1 MRDSAWAGGCGTGGQ
16 TGLRGRPVRRGALLL
31 LGLAAASA
39 VPAAQLVYRGVLEDG
54 GRPASGRHD
63 LQLVVYGS
71 AVGGVA
77 KAAPWVF
84 HGVEL
89 VDGRFALNL
98 PVADGLS
105 EAWVELAVRP
115 VGQGT
120 FVPLAGRSK
129 AALAPETIGQC
140 WSSSGDAGSNPAVNF
155 LGTTDAQPLVLRT
168 AGARS
173 LQIEPSALS
182 FGQPAVPITS
192 NLLGGSAVNALTAGV
207 RGATIAGGGVPADAD
222 PDTLFEGPNRVTDHY
237 GTIGGGYGNRVGDDA
252 GTVADALAGTVAGG
266 VNNVAARLGTVAG
279 GSSNRATANA
289 ATITGGGSNVASAA
303 NSTVGGGLANTAS
316 GEFSSVSAGNLN
328 CAGGRFSWAGGRR
341 AKVRPGSASGEAGLA
356 CPSVP
361 VAPAANGDEGTF
373 VWADATGVDFLSTG
387 PNQFNI
393 RAQGGVGINTPPRDL
408 NVELTVRGRV
418 GDAFGGNPD
427 VELIVDNAN
436 QEGIQFGASDGG
448 AGSSDANFEIA
459 HKSATSYSPRLT
471 LFGSGAVTI
480 RSNSTAANTGV
491 SMAPGAGAWSSLS
504 DRKLKTAIVPVD
516 ALEVLERVSALP
528 LATWSYIAQGEGVRH
543 LGPMAQDFR
552 AAFGLGENDT
562 TISTLDA
569 DGVALA
575 AIQGLNRKLE
585 AEREALRAEN
595 AELRARL
602 ERIEQRLDGGE

>member
-1 MRDSAWAGGCGTGGQ
+1 MGDSVRLGGSHVAWRSASRAPCARM
-16 TGLRGRPVRRGALLL
+16 LALLGAL
-31 LGLAAASA
+31 AATGAA
-39 VPAAQLVYRGVLEDG
+39 DAAQLVYRGLLEDG

-63 LQLVVYGS
+63 LRVQVYDRVS
-71 AVGGVA
+71 GGAA
-77 KAAPWVF
+77 KAAPLTF
-84 HGVEL
+84 HA
-89 VDGRFALNL
+89 VDVREGRFELTL
-98 PVADGLS
+98 DVPDGTD

-115 VGQGT
+115 AGDSD
-120 FVPLAGRSK
+120 FVALGGRSK
-129 AALAPETIGQC
+129 AALAPELIGQC
-140 WSSSGDAGSNPAVNF
+140 WSSTGDSGSSPAVNF

-168 AGARS
+168 ANARS
-173 LQIEPSALS
+173 LQLEPSALS
-182 FGQPAVPITS
+182 FGQPALPITS
-192 NLLGGSAVNALTAGV
+192 NLVAGSTLNALTAGV
-207 RGATIAGGGVPADAD
+207 RGATIAGGGAPADTD
-222 PDTLFEGPNRVTDHY
+222 PDVLFEAPNRVTDHY

-266 VNNVAARLGTVAG
+266 TNNVAGRLGAVGG
-279 GSSNRATANA
+279 GSSNRTLANGA
-289 ATITGGGSNVASAA
+289 AISGGGSNTASGSTSAVA
-303 NSTVGGGLANTAS
+303 GGLANTAS
-316 GEFSSVSAGNLN
+316 GEFSSVAAGNLN

-341 AKVRPGSASGEAGLA
+341 AKVRPGSASGDAGLA

-373 VWADATGVDFLSTG
+373 VWSDATGSDFVSSG

-418 GDAFGGNPD
+418 GDAFGGNAD

-436 QEGIQFGASDGG
+436 QEGIQFGAFDGG
-448 AGSSDANFEIA
+448 AGNNDATFEIA
-459 HKSATSYSPRLT
+459 QRNSTSYVPRMT
-471 LFGSGAVTI
+471 LAGTGAVTI
-480 RSNSTAANTGV
+480 RSNTTGANTGV

-504 DRKLKTAIVPVD
+504 DRNLKMGIVPVD
-516 ALEVLERVSALP
+516 ALDVLARVSALP

-575 AIQGLNRKLE
+575 AIQGLNLKLE
-585 AEREALRAEN
+585 AERDALRAEN
-595 AELRARL
+595 AELRERL
-602 ERIEQRLDGGE
+602 TRIERLLEAKE